1 MSRKSVKY
9 GKKAWK
15 KAGANMK
22 ISPKEKVAL
31 YHHFN
36 RMLFNTLKKE
46 VTNVIDEEI
55 IKSMKDP
62 SYKPE
67 LIAFN

>member
-1 MSRKSVKY
+1 MSRKSIKY
-9 GKKAWK
+9 GKNAWK
-15 KAGANMK
+15 KAGANRK

-31 YHHFN
+31 YHYFN
-36 RMLFNTLKKE
+36 TTLFNIFKRE

-55 IKSMKDP
+55 IKSIKDP

-67 LIAFN
+67 LIPFN